1 MTSHTFDTENLNNIC
16 QDRLRTNTG
25 KVEAKKARVCVCVS
39 VSASAGGGLSRIV
52 GGIGSGAFEPA
63 PRLDFQIVDCE
74 LPGPNTTHHYELPAA
89 VTGRVLVYCYQG
101 QGTVGGRGMTPKQTA
116 LMSAPAHGSTKTV
129 EQAGGS
135 DTAAA
140 AARAAA
146 AAAAAV
152 GGVESV
158 GLGAAAA
165 VLEMVATSAEGF
177 GVLIFAGA
185 PIDEPISWRGPIVM
199 GTLRICC
206 STATIL
212 QHSLQ

>member
-1 MTSHTFDTENLNNIC
+1 
-16 QDRLRTNTG
+16 
-25 KVEAKKARVCVCVS
+25 VCVS
-39 VSASAGGGLSRIV
+39 VSVSAGGGLSRIV
-52 GGIGSGAFEPA
+52 GGVGSGAFEPA

-74 LPGPNTTHHYELPAA
+74 LPGPNTTHRYELPAA

-101 QGTVGGRGMTPKQTA
+101 QGTVGGRAMTPKQTA
-116 LMSAPAHGSTKTV
+116 VMSAPAHGSTKTV

-199 GTLRICC
+199 GTLRI
-206 STATIL
+206 
-212 QHSLQ
+212 